1 MRRKIEEELL
11 VLAHKVLK
19 INNKTDLNSLKNDA
33 KNLYEGLTALVFL
46 ENTLD
51 KEKAD
56 ILLGNQWIKELFT
69 HKLSEFVDKPANDNL
84 DKIEVKPI
92 VKPQITETKPV
103 EKEIEKNQTS
113 ELDLEEVHYFENLN
127 SEFSKQFKNNT
138 PEDIFKDKT
147 QEKKTKTSLN
157 DRLSK
162 NKINIDLN
170 DRIAFVKHLFQ
181 GDNTLFKESIGVLN
195 SYKEVKQALYYVE
208 NNLKTKL
215 NWDDKKDYEKRF
227 MTLIK
232 RKFVN

>member
-1 MRRKIEEELL
+1 M
-11 VLAHKVLK
+11 
-19 INNKTDLNSLKNDA
+19 KNDA

-162 NKINIDLN
+162 NKTFI
-170 DRIAFVKHLFQ
+170 
-181 GDNTLFKESIGVLN
+181 
-195 SYKEVKQALYYVE
+195 
-208 NNLKTKL
+208 
-215 NWDDKKDYEKRF
+215 
-227 MTLIK
+227 
-232 RKFVN
+232 